1 MPTLRNLNRQRV
13 VNMSEFAKQGL
24 ISNTK
29 GKGININP
37 GFLKYGTV
45 GRKPKRIR
53 RVVFCHSKD
62 DEAIDQARLTRN
74 NIKDFS
80 SV

>member
-1 MPTLRNLNRQRV
+1 
-13 VNMSEFAKQGL
+13 MSESAKQGL

-29 GKGININP
+29 GKGNNINA

-45 GRKPKRIR
+45 GRKPKRTR

-62 DEAIDQARLTRN
+62 DEATDQARLIRS
-74 NIKDFS
+74 NIKRI
-80 SV
+80 